1 MKKIK
6 VAMIGFG
13 GIARSHYR
21 AYSKLALDN
30 APIELVAV
38 CDIDPQKFTTKV
50 KINLD
55 NTEALLPDEIHKYT
69 DADELLNKEDFDM
82 VDICLPSYLHKEYAI
97 KLLRAGKHVLCEKP
111 MALSTDECKEML
123 AAAKESSGRF
133 MIGQCLR
140 FNSLYQF
147 LKECIDSGKYGKL
160 RQLHLDRRS
169 SHPKWGFEN
178 WFSKT
183 EKSGGCIL
191 DMHIH
196 DIDMVRFLLGEPYA
210 VSAVTYDTIT
220 KWSVENSRLYYKD
233 VVAIVNGSWDESESS
248 GFYYGYRAGFDKAT
262 VILDNGKLTVYP
274 RDGEAFTPDIPK
286 ADHIVEEIRYFAET
300 IIEGKDNLA
309 NPPESACESVRL
321 IEKLRESSAK
331 NGETVDI

>member
-1 MKKIK
+1 
-6 VAMIGFG
+6 MIGFG
-13 GIARSHYR
+13 GIARAHYR
-21 AYSKLALDN
+21 AYSKLALEN

-55 NTEALLPDEIHKYT
+55 NTESLLSDEIHKYT
-69 DADELLNKEDFDM
+69 DVESLINEDSFDM

-97 KLLRAGKHVLCEKP
+97 KLLSAGKHVLCEKP
-111 MALSTDECKEML
+111 MALSSEECREML
-123 AAAKESSGRF
+123 EAAKESSGRL

-147 LKECIDSGKYGKL
+147 LKDCIDSEKYGKL

-169 SHPKWGFEN
+169 PHPTWGYEN
-178 WFSKT
+178 WFSNT

-196 DIDMVRFLLGEPYA
+196 DIDMVRFLLGEPNA
-210 VSAVTYDTIT
+210 VSAVTYDTVT
-220 KWSVENSRLYYKD
+220 RWAVENSRLYYKD
-233 VVAIVNGSWDESESS
+233 LVAIVNGSWDESESTR
-248 GFYYGYRAGFDKAT
+248 FYYGYRAGFDKAT
-262 VILDNGKLTVYP
+262 VILDNGNLMVYP
-274 RDGEAFTPDIPK
+274 NDGEAFTPDIPK
-286 ADHIVEEIRYFAET
+286 ADHIVEEIRYFVNVITGEK
-300 IIEGKDNLA
+300 GNLT

-331 NGETVDI
+331 NGEIVII